1 MSMENKY
8 EEVVTSIKRAEEAL
22 EILKNFSENQ
32 YKEKGDTMLEQ
43 ILNYIVNT
51 LSNANYMCCSF
62 KYKHLALTKAKNIFI
77 FYIYDNS
84 AIGSGYP
91 AFSITTDGEVNYTI
105 HLSEWMMLT
114 LVKEWDEFKKE
125 LDSSIK
131 TAIKERTKSINNQ
144 LCHIGYINEQLSK
157 WHV

>member
-1 MSMENKY
+1 MFMKNKY
-8 EEVVTSIKRAEEAL
+8 EEVVTAIRHAEQAL
-22 EILKNFSENQ
+22 EVLKNFSESQ
-32 YKEKGDTMLEQ
+32 YKAKGNTMSEQ
-43 ILNYIVNT
+43 ILDYIVNT
-51 LSNANYMCCSF
+51 LSNADYMCCSF

-84 AIGSGYP
+84 AIGAGYP
-91 AFSITTDGEVNYTI
+91 AFSITTDGEVKYTI

-114 LVKEWDEFKKE
+114 LVKEWDGFKKE
-125 LDSSIK
+125 LDFSIK
-131 TAIKERTKSINNQ
+131 TTIEERTKSINKQ